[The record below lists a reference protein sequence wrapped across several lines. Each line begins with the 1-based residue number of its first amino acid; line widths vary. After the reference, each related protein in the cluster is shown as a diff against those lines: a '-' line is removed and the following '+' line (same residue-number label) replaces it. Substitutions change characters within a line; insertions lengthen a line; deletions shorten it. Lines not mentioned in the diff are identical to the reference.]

1 MKTDLSK
8 ILSVS
13 GKSGLFQYLAQAR
26 NGVIAESLSD
36 KKRVMLD
43 IKSRITTLADISIFA
58 DSGELK
64 LKEVFLSL
72 GKIYKEQPGPDKL
85 PENELKALFAK
96 AVPDYDQNRFYP
108 SHMKKVLDWYNQLA
122 RYASLDF
129 VEEETQ
135 QPADE

>member
-1 MKTDLSK
+1 M
-8 ILSVS
+8 
-13 GKSGLFQYLAQAR
+13 FQYLAQAR
-26 NGVIAESLSD
+26 NGVIAEALSD
-36 KKRVMLD
+36 KKRIMLD

-72 GKIYKEQPGPDKL
+72 GKIYKDQPGPDKL

>member
-13 GKSGLFQYLAQAR
+13 GKNGLFQYLAQAR
-26 NGVIAESLSD
+26 NGVIAEALSD
-36 KKRVMLD
+36 KKRIMLD

-72 GKIYKEQPGPDKL
+72 GKIYKDQPGPDKL

-135 QPADE
+135 QPTDE

>member
-26 NGVIAESLSD
+26 NGVIAEALSD
-36 KKRVMLD
+36 KKRIMLD

-72 GKIYKEQPGPDKL
+72 GKIYKDQPGPDKL
-85 PENELKALFAK
+85 PENELKAIFAK

>member
-43 IKSRITTLADISIFA
+43 IKSRITTLEDISIFA

-64 LKEVFLSL
+64 LKEVFRSL

-108 SHMKKVLDWYNQLA
+108 SPMKKVLDWYNQLA
-122 RYASLDF
+122 RFASLDF
-129 VEEETQ
+129 TEEETQ

>member
-43 IKSRITTLADISIFA
+43 IKSRITTLEDISIFA

-64 LKEVFLSL
+64 LKEVFRSL

-122 RYASLDF
+122 RFASLDF
-129 VEEETQ
+129 TEEETQ

>member
-8 ILSVS
+8 ILSVF

-26 NGVIAESLSD
+26 NGVIAEALSD
-36 KKRVMLD
+36 KKRIMLD

-72 GKIYKEQPGPDKL
+72 GKIYKDQPGPDKL

>member
-26 NGVIAESLSD
+26 NGVIAEALSD
-36 KKRVMLD
+36 KKRIMLD

-72 GKIYKEQPGPDKL
+72 GKIYKDQPGPDKL

>member
-26 NGVIAESLSD
+26 NGVIAEALSD
-36 KKRVMLD
+36 KKRIMLD

-72 GKIYKEQPGPDKL
+72 GKIYKDQPGPDKL
-85 PENELKALFAK
+85 PENELKSLFAK

>member
-26 NGVIAESLSD
+26 NGVIAEALSD
-36 KKRVMLD
+36 KKRIMLD

-72 GKIYKEQPGPDKL
+72 GKIYKDQPGPDNL
-85 PENELKALFAK
+85 PENELKAIFAK

>member
-26 NGVIAESLSD
+26 NGVIAEALSD

-43 IKSRITTLADISIFA
+43 IKSRITTLEDISIFA

-64 LKEVFLSL
+64 LKEVFRSL
-72 GKIYKEQPGPDKL
+72 GKIYKEKPGPDKL

>member
-26 NGVIAESLSD
+26 GGVIAEALAD
-36 KKRVMLD
+36 KKRCMID

-58 DSGELK
+58 DSGEIK
-64 LKEVFLSL
+64 LKEVFQSL
-72 GKIYKEQPGPDKL
+72 DKIYKGKPGPEKL
-85 PENELKALFAK
+85 PDNDLKALFAK

-122 RYASLDF
+122 KYASLDF

>member
-1 MKTDLSK
+1 M
-8 ILSVS
+8 
-13 GKSGLFQYLAQAR
+13 
-26 NGVIAESLSD
+26 
-36 KKRVMLD
+36 
-43 IKSRITTLADISIFA
+43 
-58 DSGELK
+58 
-64 LKEVFLSL
+64 FLSL
-72 GKIYKEQPGPDKL
+72 GKIYKDQPGPDKL

>member
-26 NGVIAESLSD
+26 NGVIAEALSD
-36 KKRVMLD
+36 KKRIMLD

-72 GKIYKEQPGPDKL
+72 GKIYKDQPGPDKL

-108 SHMKKVLDWYNQLA
+108 SHMKKVLDWYNQLV

>member
-72 GKIYKEQPGPDKL
+72 GKIYKDQPGPDKL
-85 PENELKALFAK
+85 PENDLKALFAK

-129 VEEETQ
+129 VEEDTP

>member
-26 NGVIAESLSD
+26 NGVIAEALSD

-43 IKSRITTLADISIFA
+43 IKSRITTLEDISIFA

-64 LKEVFLSL
+64 LKEVFRSL
-72 GKIYKEQPGPDKL
+72 GKIYKEKPGPDKL

-122 RYASLDF
+122 LYASLDF

>member
-26 NGVIAESLSD
+26 NGVIAEALSD
-36 KKRVMLD
+36 KKRIMLD

-72 GKIYKEQPGPDKL
+72 GKIYKDQPGPDKL
-85 PENELKALFAK
+85 PENELNALFAK

-122 RYASLDF
+122 RYASLVF

>member
-26 NGVIAESLSD
+26 NGVIAEALSD
-36 KKRVMLD
+36 KKRIMLD

-58 DSGELK
+58 DSGEIK

-72 GKIYKEQPGPDKL
+72 GKIYKDQPGPDKL

>member
-1 MKTDLSK
+1 MSK

-26 NGVIAESLSD
+26 NGVIAEALSD
-36 KKRVMLD
+36 KKRIMLD

-72 GKIYKEQPGPDKL
+72 GKIYKDQPGPDKL